1 MLKSTHSPIYRN
13 FNLNRGHCLG
23 IWRFCARFKEISK
36 EVVSGKA
43 PFSTSSL
50 SQLHR
55 SFFRLCRFKTQT
67 KLPAMKAIEL
77 TPGQFS
83 IPRQKICDITALSN
97 TSPRGINVKERLTT
111 VTLSHE
117 KFSSSSESLSSIL
130 PIHERYETSYCLP
143 FFTITV
149 MSFEMFCL

>member
-1 MLKSTHSPIYRN
+1 MGKFHFPPQASRSSI
-13 FNLNRGHCLG
+13 
-23 IWRFCARFKEISK
+23 ARFYDS
-36 EVVSGKA
+36 VA
-43 PFSTSSL
+43 W
-50 SQLHR
+50 
-55 SFFRLCRFKTQT
+55 CFKTQT

-97 TSPRGINVKERLTT
+97 TSPRGMNVKERLTT

-117 KFSSSSESLSSIL
+117 KYSSPSESLSSIL

-149 MSFEMFCL
+149 MSFEMFCLLDTTSHMKSPSSIPCCTTGIPRSLP